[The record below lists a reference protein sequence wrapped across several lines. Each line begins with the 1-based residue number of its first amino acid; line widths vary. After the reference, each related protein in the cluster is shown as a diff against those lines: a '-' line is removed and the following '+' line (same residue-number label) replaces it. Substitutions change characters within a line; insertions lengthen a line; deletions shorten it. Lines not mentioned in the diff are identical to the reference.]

1 MAVDLSPKLSKKI
14 SEVDAGFYA
23 AWSGADQP
31 ALLDS
36 KVGAGI
42 FVLKPL
48 GFALPHYADS
58 PKSGYVIEGMVS
70 FHALLK
76 PYPW

>member
-14 SEVDAGFYA
+14 SEVDGGFYA

-31 ALLDS
+31 ALIDS

-42 FVLKPL
+42 LVLKPL

-58 PKSGYVIEGMVS
+58 PKSGYVLQGMVIS
-70 FHALLK
+70 HGLFK
-76 PYPW
+76 PYL